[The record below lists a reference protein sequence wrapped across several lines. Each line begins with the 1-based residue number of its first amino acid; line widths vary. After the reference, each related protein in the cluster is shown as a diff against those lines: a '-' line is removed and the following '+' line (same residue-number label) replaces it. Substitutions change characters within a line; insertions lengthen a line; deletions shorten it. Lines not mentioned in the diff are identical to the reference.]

1 MCNGDIGCLKER
13 LNKIRIMREELAA
26 ASIESQDKMQNE
38 SQDKIQKLEQSLQN
52 ELSQSFGIYVNWKEK
67 SVDQIVNEIDWIS
80 TGLESRLETY
90 EKVGLMHG
98 WQYATIFG
106 IGLPL
111 AMLGFTFY
119 LENIKPY
126 VNKKFYESLKKKVD
140 AKEVL
145 GIKDSKDRGETA
157 KKIDK
162 EQIKSLLI
170 KKYRIS
176 DKEAENIANVV
187 HDQETLRVADKLL
200 SMGVAPSTVPIIL
213 QKIKAN
219 GGSLTV
225 ADWILLADLCPSTE
239 FSKQVYEGLKGVLNS
254 RDAASLLSLSAPLA
268 STVDEKKNATSLKK
282 RIKKKLKEL
291 GLSDEQADDV
301 FVYLKKNNF
310 RLSEND
316 WKKLGAKYEGTK
328 FSQVIS
334 KELAKG
340 SDFKNFVRDLKAA
353 MFNKREE
360 LRRAMAIQQRKLS
373 HAITQGKLHCAK
385 FEVYVGGKA
394 KKVGDEKKKI
404 LHGAI
409 SRKILAAVLKGKK
422 LTVIEDKE
430 NNKIIIKGVNLKNVD
445 VKAESPDNNRVPK
458 PGVNLKNVDVKDVQA
473 SKGITIDNGNIV
485 IDKEISDSLFKS
497 LGIKITTASD
507 GGKNDKK
514 TFISLDNR
522 ETAINAY
529 LDSVVTTALSKRK
542 NQEKAGNVDFVAS
555 QQQVSISTL
564 FGGIKSDF
572 GDRWS
577 SYVSPKDIAN
587 HFGENLQHKSL
598 IKGAYYT
605 SMLLNSPNF
614 NKKELIAYLK
624 ARKEEIK
631 AQKITTGLF
640 FFPVGVL
647 FGGKESWKEANAE
660 LALLDKGIKD
670 LERSNYTSFAAQYCV
685 GL

>member
-1 MCNGDIGCLKER
+1 
-13 LNKIRIMREELAA
+13 MREELAA

-239 FSKQVYEGLKGVLNS
+239 FS
-254 RDAASLLSLSAPLA
+254 
-268 STVDEKKNATSLKK
+268 
-282 RIKKKLKEL
+282 
-291 GLSDEQADDV
+291 
-301 FVYLKKNNF
+301 
-310 RLSEND
+310 
-316 WKKLGAKYEGTK
+316 
-328 FSQVIS
+328 
-334 KELAKG
+334 
-340 SDFKNFVRDLKAA
+340 
-353 MFNKREE
+353 
-360 LRRAMAIQQRKLS
+360 
-373 HAITQGKLHCAK
+373 
-385 FEVYVGGKA
+385 
-394 KKVGDEKKKI
+394 
-404 LHGAI
+404 
-409 SRKILAAVLKGKK
+409 
-422 LTVIEDKE
+422 
-430 NNKIIIKGVNLKNVD
+430 
-445 VKAESPDNNRVPK
+445 
-458 PGVNLKNVDVKDVQA
+458 
-473 SKGITIDNGNIV
+473 
-485 IDKEISDSLFKS
+485 
-497 LGIKITTASD
+497 
-507 GGKNDKK
+507 
-514 TFISLDNR
+514 
-522 ETAINAY
+522 
-529 LDSVVTTALSKRK
+529 
-542 NQEKAGNVDFVAS
+542 
-555 QQQVSISTL
+555 
-564 FGGIKSDF
+564 
-572 GDRWS
+572 
-577 SYVSPKDIAN
+577 
-587 HFGENLQHKSL
+587 
-598 IKGAYYT
+598 
-605 SMLLNSPNF
+605 
-614 NKKELIAYLK
+614 
-624 ARKEEIK
+624 
-631 AQKITTGLF
+631 
-640 FFPVGVL
+640 
-647 FGGKESWKEANAE
+647 
-660 LALLDKGIKD
+660 
-670 LERSNYTSFAAQYCV
+670 
-685 GL
+685 